1 MGGSSRVTEV
11 GMILRTWSV
20 SSFGTVNVSLFRS
33 YAMKVWVVQV
43 SFDCIPR
50 ECPPGGTKTRIPAS
64 APLCGSGAPQ
74 YFTIDPVA
82 APGGSRIEGNSIM
95 WALSPRKI

>member
-1 MGGSSRVTEV
+1 MTEV

-43 SFDCIPR
+43 SFDQALTVFLENVLLEGPKLGFPLLLLCVVLVHHGISRLTPLPR
-50 ECPPGGTKTRIPAS
+50 PEEAG
-64 APLCGSGAPQ
+64 
-74 YFTIDPVA
+74 
-82 APGGSRIEGNSIM
+82 
-95 WALSPRKI
+95 